1 MATLSAGLRMKRFPA
16 FSSQR
21 SARRNSR
28 SFIIL
33 YLQQKASIFCYA
45 CLCSTIGRKS
55 LLKSRNLLLRQP
67 GILRND
73 IDWNAGVFEILRN
86 LAFLLRCTFTASFF
100 TPSSLAFIIAIFLTI
115 CIGFARPDLRKF
127 FYCDLMKQHACYLSA
142 MFVQEIRDQALVH
155 AHFHCRIDGL
165 FQIAAVCA

>member
-86 LAFLLRCTFTASFF
+86 LAFLLRRAFAASFF
-100 TPSSLAFIIAIFLTI
+100 TPSFLTI
-115 CIGFARPDLRKF
+115 RIGFARPDLRKF
-127 FYCDLMKQHACYLSA
+127 FYCNLMKQHARYLSA

-155 AHFHCRIDGL
+155 AHIHCRVDGL

>member
-28 SFIIL
+28 LIIIL

-73 IDWNAGVFEILRN
+73 IDWNAGVFEIHDTTWKAMKASIIHKIAALVGN
-86 LAFLLRCTFTASFF
+86 LSLVIGILCLIV
-100 TPSSLAFIIAIFLTI
+100 SLAGT
-115 CIGFARPDLRKF
+115 GW
-127 FYCDLMKQHACYLSA
+127 
-142 MFVQEIRDQALVH
+142 
-155 AHFHCRIDGL
+155 
-165 FQIAAVCA
+165 